1 MMLVQPGGH
10 PDARRCNDSWAL
22 ADADETAFSC
32 MVAKLDSPCPR
43 TYFAPAFSGGLAGV
57 SASEPPREPRGT
69 PSGEPGDL
77 ARLGERIDRL
87 RGQTAESESERTAAQ
102 QGKALSAGWRIS
114 IELVVAVVFCGVVG
128 YLIDV
133 WLGIRPWA
141 MIGGVVLGFI
151 VGVRMAMKTA
161 NEMEADYLR
170 REAEKR
176 GGTTDGKR

>member
-1 MMLVQPGGH
+1 MSHETGMTADGL
-10 PDARRCNDSWAL
+10 RNLDSTSF
-22 ADADETAFSC
+22 ADAGETAFAC
-32 MVAKLDSPCPR
+32 MVGKLDSPPPR

-87 RGQTAESESERTAAQ
+87 RGATAETESERTAAQ

-114 IELVVAVVFCGVVG
+114 IELVVAVAFCGVVG